1 MNLKFLQNRWL
12 DSLLATIFIFVVIR
26 GLSSFLGIFDA
37 IDVVGEALEDV
48 EFTDV
53 VYSNLRDAPPADENI
68 VLINIGRLPRPAIA
82 KQIEI
87 IKKHNPKVIGLDTFF
102 PYLKGPEQDSALAN
116 VLLDIDNLVMA
127 SKLLKFDEAQ
137 ESFDSIK
144 ISAPPFRFNADFAFA
159 NLITEEGIQQED
171 VKTCRSFN
179 PVLPYKDTTQMS
191 FAVRLAHYYAPKK
204 VEKLLDRN
212 NEIEII
218 NYKGN
223 SLGSLSNFAT
233 TFFALDWYDVLD
245 ENFVPEMIED
255 KIVIFGFMGEQFGD
269 RYNVEDKYYTPL
281 NQKYAGRGEPDMYGA
296 VIHANIISMIMDE
309 DYVYKINETTQFII
323 AFILCYIN
331 VVLFMWVYYALKNW
345 YDGITKVAQLIELLL
360 IIGVIIY
367 SYHLFN
373 WNLELT
379 LAMGTVAAVGD
390 SLEVYNGVIKNMFTK
405 EGRKELFSVSKRKK
419 DKIEIN

>member
-1 MNLKFLQNRWL
+1 MNLKFLQNRWF

-26 GLSSFLGIFDA
+26 GLSSFLDIFEA
-37 IDVVGEALEDV
+37 IDVVGEALEDI

-53 VYSNLRDAPPADENI
+53 VYSNLREDPSADDNI
-68 VLINIGRLPRPAIA
+68 VLVNIAHLPREAIA
-82 KQIEI
+82 EQVRI
-87 IKKHNPKVIGLDTFF
+87 INKYNPKVIGLDTFF
-102 PYLKGPEQDSALAN
+102 PHPKNPENDSALAAN
-116 VLLDIDNLVMA
+116 LLKIENLVMA
-127 SKLLKFDEAQ
+127 SKLLNFNEKTET
-137 ESFDSIK
+137 FDSIK
-144 ISAPPFRFNADFAFA
+144 LSAQKFRPNADFAFA
-159 NLITEEGIQQED
+159 NLITAEGVQQED

-179 PVLPYKDTTQMS
+179 PLLPFKDTTQLA
-191 FAVRLAHYYAPKK
+191 FATKLANYYAPGK
-204 VEKLLDRN
+204 VDKLLARN
-212 NEIEII
+212 NETEII

-223 SLGSLSNFAT
+223 SFGSISNFAP
-233 TFFALDWYDVLD
+233 TFFALDVMDVFN

-255 KIVIFGFMGEQFGD
+255 KIVIFGFLGDHLGD
-269 RYNVEDKYYTPL
+269 RYSIEDKYYTPL
-281 NQKYAGRGEPDMYGA
+281 NQNYAGRGEPDMYGA
-296 VIHANIISMIMDE
+296 VIHANIISMILDE

-331 VVLFMWVYYALKNW
+331 VFLFMWVYYALKNW
-345 YDGITKVAQLIELLL
+345 YDGITKIAQLIELLL